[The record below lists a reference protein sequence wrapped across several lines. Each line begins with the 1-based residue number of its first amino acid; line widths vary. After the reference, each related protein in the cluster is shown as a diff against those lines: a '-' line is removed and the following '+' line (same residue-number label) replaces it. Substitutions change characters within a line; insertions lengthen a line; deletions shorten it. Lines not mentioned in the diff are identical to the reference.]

1 MQVIILLVLL
11 AYLGSS
17 SASGDEDWEWSAA
30 LCVEGAAA
38 TYNWNFAK
46 VNDAYAARTMKM
58 VILSTSEEGQAGV
71 TAKESDA
78 EDIFD
83 GTTGS
88 TVIAT
93 TNTTLSAGNY
103 LYVLTM
109 ENGNWM
115 SVFNM
120 DVAVGEYAIFL
131 EHDPDEFHFEDM
143 ASYFTTSDGD
153 EASFDWTSSDSTTD
167 SDNER
172 WDLAYGACALVWVTT
187 FGMICFYY
195 SIKYFE
201 VATSLFT
208 LKLDNLQMFAAGT
221 LLASAFGLIMFESA
235 RTLTEDTGVA
245 SLWTACAILG
255 FLCSSTLDMVSN
267 VFMGDKECSE
277 PEKTVDSKAVELT
290 DDQGKGDYK
299 AASSGELV
307 EAGAEVG
314 AEVGAV
320 EADRDNKKEK
330 DNTLLSVGL
339 LSMNE
344 MLAVESSRKTFMSIM
359 IGDFVCNYA
368 DGIVIGSAFS
378 DCTTALGWSIAIVT
392 ILHELPQELA
402 DAAILVDQLRLGH
415 IWAAVSNLIC
425 GAGVMLG
432 AATINA
438 SEVNVETKSYFL
450 AFGAGNFIYLASVEF
465 FSKVVGH

>member
-38 TYNWNFAK
+38 TYNWNFSK
-46 VNDAYAARTMKM
+46 VNDSYAARTMKM
-58 VILSTSEEGQAGV
+58 VILSMSEEGQAGV

-208 LKLDNLQMFAAGT
+208 LKLYETLMFAAGT

-255 FLCSSTLDMVSN
+255 FLCSVPDMVSN
-267 VFMGDKECSE
+267 VFMGDK
-277 PEKTVDSKAVELT
+277 DI
-290 DDQGKGDYK
+290 
-299 AASSGELV
+299 
-307 EAGAEVG
+307 
-314 AEVGAV
+314 
-320 EADRDNKKEK
+320 
-330 DNTLLSVGL
+330 LS
-339 LSMNE
+339 
-344 MLAVESSRKTFMSIM
+344 
-359 IGDFVCNYA
+359 
-368 DGIVIGSAFS
+368 
-378 DCTTALGWSIAIVT
+378 
-392 ILHELPQELA
+392 
-402 DAAILVDQLRLGH
+402 
-415 IWAAVSNLIC
+415 
-425 GAGVMLG
+425 
-432 AATINA
+432 
-438 SEVNVETKSYFL
+438 
-450 AFGAGNFIYLASVEF
+450 
-465 FSKVVGH
+465 